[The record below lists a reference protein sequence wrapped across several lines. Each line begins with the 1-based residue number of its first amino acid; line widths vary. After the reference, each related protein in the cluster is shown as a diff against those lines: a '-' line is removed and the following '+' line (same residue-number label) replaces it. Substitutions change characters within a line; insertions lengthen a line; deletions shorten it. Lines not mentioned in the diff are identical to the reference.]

1 MDGFSIKRLLRR
13 PWLSILSLIIGGVMC
28 YFLCYLANYRA
39 DQERQL
45 EDLLENYE
53 IQCVVTDIKGRKADD
68 LRLSTRYTDFITDEE
83 NGLGMFTDDIR
94 FTKEFEA
101 STEDGAWTLVGIS
114 NAKCDEYTDPRFGG
128 GYETTIEDF
137 FDSEEAVCLMSRES
151 YDKYKDQ
158 EIMFNVV
165 DPYGRALGLGV
176 GEIFLTV
183 GGFHNG
189 GDDKI
194 FMPYKTATRLSS
206 RITHSI
212 STDTV
217 VFVLKDN
224 SKVDEVYLAAETM
237 LPKVDPDS
245 YTPGF
250 ALTIKDQV
258 HKANGAKL
266 RQDIARTGYLLTLI
280 SILGFCAGFLVG
292 FLGTKGETRNYAL
305 MRTLGMRG
313 FKLFLTVLFEQQI
326 LTLIACVI
334 VGIITKRPLT
344 AAIFFV
350 CHALGTLIAVIK
362 PVSARPT
369 KLLRD
374 QE

>member
-1 MDGFSIKRLLRR
+1 
-13 PWLSILSLIIGGVMC
+13 
-28 YFLCYLANYRA
+28 
-39 DQERQL
+39 
-45 EDLLENYE
+45 
-53 IQCVVTDIKGRKADD
+53 
-68 LRLSTRYTDFITDEE
+68 
-83 NGLGMFTDDIR
+83 
-94 FTKEFEA
+94 
-101 STEDGAWTLVGIS
+101 
-114 NAKCDEYTDPRFGG
+114 
-128 GYETTIEDF
+128 
-137 FDSEEAVCLMSRES
+137 
-151 YDKYKDQ
+151 
-158 EIMFNVV
+158 
-165 DPYGRALGLGV
+165 
-176 GEIFLTV
+176 
-183 GGFHNG
+183 
-189 GDDKI
+189 
-194 FMPYKTATRLSS
+194 MPYKTATRLSS

-258 HKANGAKL
+258 YKANGAKL

-344 AAIFFV
+344 AAIFFI